1 MTDFKGVGGVCS
13 VIAGVVGVF
22 TLQLSELSGL

>member
-1 MTDFKGVGGVCS
+1 MTDIKGVVFS

-22 TLQLSELSGL
+22 TLQLSELSGR